1 MAAKAGLDHRRVVQ
15 AAADLAD
22 RVGMQQVSLAL
33 LADEMGV
40 RSPTL
45 YHYVNGLAG
54 LHRELAL
61 LGTQELG
68 HQLGRAVMGKSGD
81 EAVVALAEAYRAFVK
96 AHPGLYAATVEAATP
111 DDSMLAAA
119 QGELVEIALRA
130 ISGYH
135 LIGDEAIHMV
145 RLLRSAVHGFSTL
158 EVSGGFGISLDLDES
173 FSRLLQICIAGLR
186 SRPAPPLASG
196 KRGNEE
202 AGLRE

>member
-22 RVGMQQVSLAL
+22 RVGIQQVSLAL

-45 YHYVNGLAG
+45 YHYVDGLAG

-68 HQLGRAVMGKSGD
+68 RQLGRAVMGRSGD
-81 EAVVALAEAYRAFVK
+81 EAVVALGEAYRTFVK
-96 AHPGLYAATVEAATP
+96 AHPGLYAATVEAAAP
-111 DDSMLAAA
+111 GDSELSAA
-119 QGELVEIALRA
+119 QGEVLEIALRA

-135 LIGDEAIHMV
+135 LEGDDAIHMV
-145 RLLRSAVHGFSTL
+145 RILRSAVHGFSTL
-158 EVSGGFGISLDLDES
+158 EVSGAFGISLDLDES
-173 FSRLLQICIAGLR
+173 FYRLLQTCIAGLR
-186 SRPAPPLASG
+186 RRTSERVT
-196 KRGNEE
+196 
-202 AGLRE
+202 